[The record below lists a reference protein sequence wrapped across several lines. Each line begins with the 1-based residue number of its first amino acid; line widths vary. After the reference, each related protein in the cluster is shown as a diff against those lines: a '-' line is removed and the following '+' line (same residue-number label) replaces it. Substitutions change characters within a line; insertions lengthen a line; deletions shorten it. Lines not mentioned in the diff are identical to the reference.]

1 MRTEWLVARLRNAK
15 RRHGVKAEGL
25 PLEAGIAEYA
35 KTEALRGRQAG
46 LHGRG
51 KSRYDYE
58 MVKKYQKATD
68 KPGRIKIKLLGLRN
82 HAELQAM
89 MTEVKIELD
98 ALNVPCLDEITL
110 YATMKDPAGKILVP
124 RRERQPVT
132 EITVKAPYRSIAD
145 EHGV

>member
-1 MRTEWLVARLRNAK
+1 MPK
-15 RRHGVKAEGL
+15 RK
-25 PLEAGIAEYA
+25 PF
-35 KTEALRGRQAG
+35 RGRPAG

-51 KSRYDYE
+51 KCVYDCE
-58 MVKKYQKATD
+58 MAGKKYQKQPD

-145 EHGV
+145 DHGL